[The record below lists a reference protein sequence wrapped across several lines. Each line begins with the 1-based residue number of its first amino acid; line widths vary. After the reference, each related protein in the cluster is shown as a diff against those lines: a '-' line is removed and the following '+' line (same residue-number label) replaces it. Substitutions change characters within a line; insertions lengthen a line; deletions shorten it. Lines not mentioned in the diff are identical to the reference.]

1 MATNK
6 QMTKAY
12 ILIQIVF
19 KEELCSE
26 EIKTEFEY
34 IHNINE
40 LIIQTQRLIIYYHL
54 TKLLSEEN
62 V

>member
-1 MATNK
+1 
-6 QMTKAY
+6 MTKAY

>member
-1 MATNK
+1 
-6 QMTKAY
+6 MTKAY
-12 ILIQIVF
+12 ILIQIAF

-62 V
+62 VWG

>member
-1 MATNK
+1 
-6 QMTKAY
+6 MTKAY

-62 V
+62 VWG

>member
-1 MATNK
+1 
-6 QMTKAY
+6 MTKAY

-40 LIIQTQRLIIYYHL
+40 LIIQTQRHIIYYHL